1 MVETPATDTS
11 VLRVQN
17 ASRVYSMDGYEIQ
30 ALREIDL
37 EVHRDEFLAVT
48 GPSGCGK
55 STLLHLLGG
64 VDLPTSG
71 KVFLLG
77 KDTKALPD
85 RELTRLR
92 LGSVGFV
99 FQRFFLIPHITVF
112 DNIRLRYALRGSSR
126 KAAGGIAELTR
137 RLGIEERLGH
147 YPGELSVGEQQRV
160 AVARA
165 LAGSPEIVLAD
176 EPTGNL
182 DPENAGIIIE
192 CLREEARQG
201 RSVVMVTHNHAYLGV
216 GSGELRLVA
225 GRAAELAGAGEQGR

>member
-1 MVETPATDTS
+1 MLELCGATK
-11 VLRVQN
+11 
-17 ASRVYSMDGYEIQ
+17 VYRKNGRTIRAADG
-30 ALREIDL
+30 LSCTVKPGD
-37 EVHRDEFLAVT
+37 FLVIH
-48 GPSGCGK
+48 GPSGSGK
-55 STLLHLLGG
+55 STLLLMAGG
-64 VDLPTSG
+64 MLPPDSG
-71 KVFLLG
+71 EVRFG
-77 KDTKALPD
+77 GEDVYRWSPSRRNRYR
-85 RELTRLR
+85 REH
-92 LGSVGFV
+92 VGFV

-225 GRAAELAGAGEQGR
+225 GRAAELAGAGEHGR

>member
-1 MVETPATDTS
+1 MMETHATDTP

-17 ASRVYSMDGYEIQ
+17 ASRVYSMDGHEIQ

-99 FQRFFLIPHITVF
+99 FQRFFLLPMLT
-112 DNIRLRYALRGSSR
+112 ALENVMLPMME
-126 KAAGGIAELTR
+126 AGVPKPAREARAKEL
-137 RLGIEERLGH
+137 LGYVGLGERLGH
-147 YPGELSVGEQQRV
+147 RPSQLSGGEMQRV
-160 AVARA
+160 AIARA
-165 LAGSPEIVLAD
+165 LANKPSLLLAD
-176 EPTGNL
+176 EPTGEL
-182 DPENAGIIIE
+182 DEESGRGIGA
-192 CLREEARQG
+192 LLARVSKEG
-201 RSVVMVTHNHAYLGV
+201 TTIVLVTHNP
-216 GSGELRLVA
+216 ELAALA
-225 GRAAELAGAGEQGR
+225 GRALRMRDGKISG

>member
-1 MVETPATDTS
+1 MMETHATDTP

-17 ASRVYSMDGYEIQ
+17 ASRVYSMDGHEIQ

-99 FQRFFLIPHITVF
+99 FQRFFLLPMLT
-112 DNIRLRYALRGSSR
+112 ALENVMLPMME
-126 KAAGGIAELTR
+126 AGVPKPAREARAKEL
-137 RLGIEERLGH
+137 LGYVGLGERLGH
-147 YPGELSVGEQQRV
+147 RPSQLSGGEMQR
-160 AVARA
+160 AAIARA
-165 LAGSPEIVLAD
+165 LANKPSLLLAD
-176 EPTGNL
+176 EPTGEL
-182 DPENAGIIIE
+182 DEESGRGIGA
-192 CLREEARQG
+192 LLARVSKEG
-201 RSVVMVTHNHAYLGV
+201 TTIVLVTHNP
-216 GSGELRLVA
+216 ELAALA
-225 GRAAELAGAGEQGR
+225 GRALRMRDGKISG

>member
-1 MVETPATDTS
+1 MLELCGATK
-11 VLRVQN
+11 
-17 ASRVYSMDGYEIQ
+17 VYRKNGRTIRAADG
-30 ALREIDL
+30 LSCTVKPGD
-37 EVHRDEFLAVT
+37 FLVIH
-48 GPSGCGK
+48 GPSGSGK
-55 STLLHLLGG
+55 STLLLMAGG
-64 VDLPTSG
+64 MLPPDSG
-71 KVFLLG
+71 EVRFG
-77 KDTKALPD
+77 GEDVYRWSPSRRNRYR
-85 RELTRLR
+85 REH
-92 LGSVGFV
+92 VGFV